1 MSDGST
7 TSVRLVGPASKPSGR
22 SPMPGST
29 VRSPPLAEYGRLS
42 RPRRRVDQSQA
53 RITGRED
60 PRDQAIAAHE
70 PLACAGSLQFG
81 FGEHGSGGKSAALLS
96 SPGADSLGRPGSS
109 AFTRFGMISSMSPD
123 RYQAVLA
130 PVAVRVP

>member
-1 MSDGST
+1 
-7 TSVRLVGPASKPSGR
+7 
-22 SPMPGST
+22 
-29 VRSPPLAEYGRLS
+29 
-42 RPRRRVDQSQA
+42 VDQSQA

-81 FGEHGSGGKSAALLS
+81 FGEHVSGGRVLRSFRVPALTLS
-96 SPGADSLGRPGSS
+96 VGRVRALSLD
-109 AFTRFGMISSMSPD
+109 GMISSMSPD